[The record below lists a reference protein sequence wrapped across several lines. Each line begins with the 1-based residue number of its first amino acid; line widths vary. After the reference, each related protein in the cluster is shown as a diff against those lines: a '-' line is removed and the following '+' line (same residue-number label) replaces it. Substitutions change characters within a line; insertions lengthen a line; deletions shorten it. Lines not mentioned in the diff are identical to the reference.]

1 MHKFQIVMT
10 FITPKGNENE
20 MGMLRVL
27 YVNACDGHEMIFLP
41 YPIVPQ
47 SYIHLFS

>member
-1 MHKFQIVMT
+1 MHKIQIVMT

-27 YVNACDGHEMIFLP
+27 CVNACDGHEMIFYLTP
-41 YPIVPQ
+41 
-47 SYIHLFS
+47 